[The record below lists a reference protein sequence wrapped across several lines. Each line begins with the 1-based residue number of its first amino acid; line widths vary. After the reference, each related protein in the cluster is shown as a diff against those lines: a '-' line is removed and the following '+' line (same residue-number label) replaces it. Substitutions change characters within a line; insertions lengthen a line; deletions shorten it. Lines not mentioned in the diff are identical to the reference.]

1 MKAVQYHEFGGPQV
15 MQVEEV
21 AAPGVANGEVLVR
34 VKATSVNPV
43 DWKVRSGA
51 AAAIVQFPMP
61 IIPGGDLAGVVEQV
75 GTGVSGFKVGD
86 EVFALVGLMGAS
98 AELVAVDATKLA
110 HKPSNL
116 TFEEAASLP
125 LVALTAWQG
134 FFSEERDVAG
144 KVVLIHNAAGGVGS
158 VAVQIAKARGARV
171 IATASAKNADFVRA
185 LGADEIVDFRTTPVS
200 SRQQDVDVLMDLV
213 GDKAAVDLWSLVKPG
228 GTVIRIAG
236 GADAEAL
243 AQEGGLSIIKTRVR
257 PNGEQLAQIAGL
269 VAAGKVRPS
278 VAEVLPW
285 EQIAQAHEL
294 SKSGRVRGKVVLT
307 FNV

>member
-1 MKAVQYHEFGGPQV
+1 MKAVQYHAFGDPQV

-21 AAPGVANGEVLVR
+21 AAPVVASGEVLVR

-75 GTGVSGFKVGD
+75 GADVTGFKVGD

-98 AELVAVDATKLA
+98 AELVAVEAIKLA

-171 IATASAKNADFVRA
+171 IATASPKNADFVRA

-200 SRQQDVDVLMDLV
+200 SRQQEVDVLMDLV
-213 GDKAAVDLWSLVKPG
+213 GDQAAVELWSLVKPG

-257 PNGEQLAQIAGL
+257 PNGEQLAQIADL
-269 VAAGKVRPS
+269 IEVGKVRPS

-285 EQIAQAHEL
+285 EQIAEAHEL
-294 SKSGRVRGKVVLT
+294 SKGGRVRGKVVLT
-307 FNV
+307 INV

>member
-86 EVFALVGLMGAS
+86 EVFALIGLMGAS

>member
-1 MKAVQYHEFGGPQV
+1 MKAVQYHAFGGPQV

-21 AAPGVANGEVLVR
+21 AVPVVAGGEVLVR

-51 AAAIVQFPMP
+51 ASAIVQFPMP

-75 GTGVSGFKVGD
+75 GAGVTGFKVGD

-98 AELVAVDATKLA
+98 AELVAVEATKLA

-171 IATASAKNADFVRA
+171 IATASPKNADFVRA

-200 SRQQDVDVLMDLV
+200 SRQQEVDVLMDLV
-213 GDKAAVDLWSLVKPG
+213 GDQAAVELWRLVKQG

-257 PNGEQLAQIAGL
+257 PNGEQLAQIADL
-269 VAAGKVRPS
+269 IEAGKVRPS
-278 VAEVLPW
+278 VAEILPW
-285 EQIAQAHEL
+285 EQIAEAHEM
-294 SKSGRVRGKVVLT
+294 SKGGRVRGKVVLT
-307 FNV
+307 LNV